1 MKIDMNE
8 VTHVLNQLKSQRD
21 NIDKELERAK
31 KASDKIV
38 ESNALSGKVKEAI
51 DAEIN
56 NHKIPLIEAYRDTN
70 KEIVQE
76 FKRVQN
82 EFEKY
87 VEESSN
93 TAVIDT
99 DALHDIAR
107 RLSLSERKLQ
117 ETNRE
122 ISRTLNSVRDIVS
135 VSAPSLQNV
144 EREYHATKKKLAD
157 IESKMDGFSGS
168 YFKKVKI
175 SISSQN
181 KKASEMGG
189 VVKEGFK
196 SKRILKI
203 YEDESFRK
211 NMRETSRTMQM
222 DIIKYWTDSASEIFS
237 NCKNIEDLL
246 KSPEKIIDGISRKI
260 DKQLSSSGEHLKKDC
275 KEICVK
281 DKVAMENISESSKL
295 SNLVESKKVLDKCNK
310 SLKKFKKNPYDYTK
324 TYLKRNFKKNPKFA
338 KANSILG
345 SVQCKSHKIKKLATR
360 FENILLKNDKIKRIS
375 SVYKETE
382 TTFKCKSLFFKKV
395 DLTCSRISL
404 EGLKVIY
411 GTYKVGCDIQK
422 FIENPFEKNSFKKD
436 LVALKEK
443 YKKIGEHAKNVKYDY
458 TVKVKSI
465 SRGIKKTSIKAFS
478 AIKMQVRK
486 NEIKAG
492 QALKYAIRKN
502 VRVTKILKKTHEV
515 LSENKVWKAGTALK
529 KTLGKIGKSTE
540 NGVHKCVKSIKKI
553 GTGVK
558 LASQETF
565 NAAKMKVQNV
575 IKESFNNLLDKKS
588 EIKIHILD
596 KGAKSIGKVT
606 SYLKKLPHMKVVLD
620 NISSFLSKTKSFVGK
635 IPVAG
640 YILQGASVAWS
651 VGSAFF
657 DKSNKKTYHN
667 FGNSVIHAGI
677 DSLRDIGPA
686 DLAISLGFLGA
697 SLGPWF
703 MVLCIGAGLIAG
715 KENKSKTFK
724 NMYNC
729 IENTLEH

>member
-135 VSAPSLQNV
+135 VSAPSFQNV

-211 NMRETSRTMQM
+211 NMIETSRTMQM

-237 NCKNIEDLL
+237 NCKNIESILGVP
-246 KSPEKIIDGISRKI
+246 KKIRDELSKKI
-260 DKQLSSSGEHLKKDC
+260 DKCSSNSGKYFDKNCKDKKLGKKVFLNEKESKRKLEKFLKNSNEFRHKPFKSIGSFSKRIKHKKEFARINSFLVFLNKKADNAEALSETFKNWVKEHKKIRKAKNFVRRVLKK
-275 KEICVK
+275 
-281 DKVAMENISESSKL
+281 
-295 SNLVESKKVLDKCNK
+295 
-310 SLKKFKKNPYDYTK
+310 
-324 TYLKRNFKKNPKFA
+324 TY
-338 KANSILG
+338 
-345 SVQCKSHKIKKLATR
+345 C
-360 FENILLKNDKIKRIS
+360 
-375 SVYKETE
+375 VYKV
-382 TTFKCKSLFFKKV
+382 S
-395 DLTCSRISL
+395 
-404 EGLKVIY
+404 
-411 GTYKVGCDIQK
+411 CDIQK
-422 FIENPFEKNSFKKD
+422 FMNNPFKKNSLEKD
-436 LVALKEK
+436 LSKLKK
-443 YKKIGEHAKNVKYDY
+443 MNVNSSKN
-458 TVKVKSI
+458 
-465 SRGIKKTSIKAFS
+465 TSIKIGGNVKK
-478 AIKMQVRK
+478 IKHKKTGENCVKINRFKGKFNKVHLWLEQNK
-486 NEIKAG
+486 KFN
-492 QALKYAIRKN
+492 KN
-502 VRVTKILKKTHEV
+502 VHEFLIDMSSIIETPFNKDNSDILKKYSNKIDKYIKNPKHIHARNAVKRLGGFKGDITEKSNYVNKCIKESSGKFKSFLRRSKRLRTILGKTNRALDKTKAFIPGTKTVSKVRKV
-515 LSENKVWKAGTALK
+515 LSET
-529 KTLGKIGKSTE
+529 KTFVKNIPAIGE
-540 NGVHKCVKSIKKI
+540 
-553 GTGVK
+553 GVK
-558 LASQETF
+558 VAST
-565 NAAKMKVQNV
+565 V
-575 IKESFNNLLDKKS
+575 
-588 EIKIHILD
+588 
-596 KGAKSIGKVT
+596 
-606 SYLKKLPHMKVVLD
+606 
-620 NISSFLSKTKSFVGK
+620 
-635 IPVAG
+635 
-640 YILQGASVAWS
+640 WS

-657 DKSNKKTYHN
+657 DKNNKKTYHN

-677 DSLRDIGPA
+677 DSLRDVGPA
-686 DLAISLGFLGA
+686 DLAFQLGFLGA
-697 SLGPWF
+697 SLGPF
-703 MVLCIGAGLIAG
+703 GMAMGIAVGFGVGLL
-715 KENKSKTFK
+715 NKSKTFK
-724 NMYNC
+724 KLYNGA
-729 IENTLEH
+729 ENALEH

>member
-1 MKIDMNE
+1 MNE

-168 YFKKVKI
+168 YFKKVKT

-196 SKRILKI
+196 SKHILKI

-222 DIIKYWTDSASEIFS
+222 DIIKYWTDPASEIFS
-237 NCKNIEDLL
+237 NCKNIESILGVP
-246 KSPEKIIDGISRKI
+246 KKIRDELSKKI
-260 DKQLSSSGEHLKKDC
+260 DKCSSNSGKYFDKNCKEADC
-275 KEICVK
+275 KI
-281 DKVAMENISESSKL
+281 
-295 SNLVESKKVLDKCNK
+295 
-310 SLKKFKKNPYDYTK
+310 
-324 TYLKRNFKKNPKFA
+324 
-338 KANSILG
+338 
-345 SVQCKSHKIKKLATR
+345 
-360 FENILLKNDKIKRIS
+360 
-375 SVYKETE
+375 
-382 TTFKCKSLFFKKV
+382 
-395 DLTCSRISL
+395 
-404 EGLKVIY
+404 
-411 GTYKVGCDIQK
+411 
-422 FIENPFEKNSFKKD
+422 
-436 LVALKEK
+436 
-443 YKKIGEHAKNVKYDY
+443 
-458 TVKVKSI
+458 
-465 SRGIKKTSIKAFS
+465 
-478 AIKMQVRK
+478 
-486 NEIKAG
+486 
-492 QALKYAIRKN
+492 
-502 VRVTKILKKTHEV
+502 
-515 LSENKVWKAGTALK
+515 
-529 KTLGKIGKSTE
+529 
-540 NGVHKCVKSIKKI
+540 
-553 GTGVK
+553 
-558 LASQETF
+558 
-565 NAAKMKVQNV
+565 
-575 IKESFNNLLDKKS
+575 
-588 EIKIHILD
+588 
-596 KGAKSIGKVT
+596 
-606 SYLKKLPHMKVVLD
+606 
-620 NISSFLSKTKSFVGK
+620 
-635 IPVAG
+635 
-640 YILQGASVAWS
+640 
-651 VGSAFF
+651 
-657 DKSNKKTYHN
+657 
-667 FGNSVIHAGI
+667 
-677 DSLRDIGPA
+677 
-686 DLAISLGFLGA
+686 
-697 SLGPWF
+697 
-703 MVLCIGAGLIAG
+703 
-715 KENKSKTFK
+715 
-724 NMYNC
+724 
-729 IENTLEH
+729 

>member
-107 RLSLSERKLQ
+107 RLSLSERNLQ

-144 EREYHATKKKLAD
+144 EREYHANKKKLAD

-443 YKKIGEHAKNVKYDY
+443 YKKIGEYAKNVKYDY
-458 TVKVKSI
+458 TVI
-465 SRGIKKTSIKAFS
+465 SQGIKKTSIKAFS

-515 LSENKVWKAGTALK
+515 LSKNKVWKAGTALK

-575 IKESFNNLLDKKS
+575 IKESFNNLLDKKA
-588 EIKIHILD
+588 EIKINILD

-606 SYLKKLPHMKVVLD
+606 SYLNKFPHAAKALKKIGRSLFK
-620 NISSFLSKTKSFVGK
+620 IKSFVGK

-640 YILQGASVAWS
+640 CILQGASVAWS

-657 DKSNKKTYHN
+657 DKNNKKTYHN

-677 DSLRDIGPA
+677 DSLRDIGPD
-686 DLAISLGFLGA
+686 DLAISLGILGA
-697 SLGPWF
+697 SLGPF
-703 MVLCIGAGLIAG
+703 GMAIGIVAGLG
-715 KENKSKTFK
+715 VGLLNKSKTFK
-724 NMYNC
+724 KMYNDA
-729 IENTLEH
+729 ENALEH